1 MEYDILKYKIY
12 WKEKAKKEKEKMKL
26 RRKSMISAIK
36 KCASILREKY
46 NVKKIY
52 LFGSLSR
59 ERIIDE
65 HSDIDIA
72 VVGLDNKKYFEALN
86 LLYEIVPKGV
96 NIDLITI
103 ESIDEEFKKHILKKG
118 IVIE

>member
-12 WKEKAKKEKEKMKL
+12 WKEKEQKEKEKMEY

-36 KCASILREKY
+36 KCASILRKNY

-52 LFGSLSR
+52 LFGSSSR
-59 ERIIDE
+59 ESIIDE

-72 VVGLDNKKYFEALN
+72 VIGLDNKKYFEALN

-96 NIDLITI
+96 NVDLITLK
-103 ESIDEEFKKHILKKG
+103 SIDEEFKKDILKKG

>member
-12 WKEKAKKEKEKMKL
+12 WKEKAKKEKEKMEH

-36 KCASILREKY
+36 KCASILKEKY
-46 NVKKIY
+46 NVKKII

-96 NIDLITI
+96 DIDLITI
-103 ESIDEEFKKHILKKG
+103 ESIDEEFRKHILKKG